1 MNNSAIE
8 VFLNRFPVK
17 CLTETE
23 RIVQVYT
30 YTFNP
35 SPEPGKEYSAI
46 NRITWNIGTPGVRFG
61 STIITKQAIAD
72 KYLQGKNWVLRS
84 QGTQLLNSA
93 KENERKALER
103 LERLWLGWK
112 LGHKSAKNR
121 VERSLL

>member
-35 SPEPGKEYSAI
+35 SPETGKEYSAI
-46 NRITWNIGTPGVRFG
+46 NRITWNIG
-61 STIITKQAIAD
+61 
-72 KYLQGKNWVLRS
+72 
-84 QGTQLLNSA
+84 
-93 KENERKALER
+93 
-103 LERLWLGWK
+103 
-112 LGHKSAKNR
+112 R
-121 VERSLL
+121 VISF